1 MRPPMGAPNAPG
13 AGRPG
18 SPGAPRQ
25 AFRGEV
31 SRFAP
36 RQMQVWRGGQ
46 WRHEHHRGRDGW
58 WWVVD
63 GTWYFYPYPIYPY
76 PTYAAEE
83 FYEDEYSTPY
93 TWYYCDYPPGYY
105 PYVQSCAYPW
115 REIPARPPY

>member
-1 MRPPMGAPNAPG
+1 MTRPAGQLSAGLIASLLISTALPAVTQAQPALPAGMSPPMGAPNAPSG
-13 AGRPG
+13 VRPG

-46 WRHEHHRGRDGW
+46 WRHEHHRGRSGW

-63 GTWYFYPYPIYPY
+63 GAWYYYPYPIYPY
-76 PTYAAEE
+76 PTYAAEA
-83 FYEDEYSTPY
+83 FYE
-93 TWYYCDYPPGYY
+93 
-105 PYVQSCAYPW
+105 
-115 REIPARPPY
+115 